1 MPLDL
6 LEEATADNSEAEP
19 ASEPRQKNGWLARA
33 DGLLS
38 PIIKIFAVIAVLAGA
53 LEYFQHVQDNRIE
66 RSLAEVENW
75 DGGGYRAAYGE
86 LNAII
91 WPFYQQQAEFI
102 ADLRPDQQALI
113 YANIG
118 ERVTGQDDQ
127 FDAQADRLVDDLF
140 YFFDRIALCAH
151 QRICDFDVLNAFL
164 GTEVIDF
171 WRYFSE
177 YAERR
182 RDAGYGNYGLWT
194 ERFAKAEI
202 ARASWLLG
210 F

>member
-1 MPLDL
+1 MSVDPLD
-6 LEEATADNSEAEP
+6 EAVADQGEP
-19 ASEPRQKNGWLARA
+19 QGNRGDGRRTGWLAGA
-33 DGLLS
+33 DGVLS
-38 PIIKIFAVIAVLAGA
+38 PVLKIFAVIAVLAGA
-53 LEYFQHVQDNRIE
+53 MEYFQRVQDDRIE

-75 DGGGYRAAYGE
+75 DEGGYRAAYGE

-91 WPFYQQQAEFI
+91 WPFYQQQADFI
-102 ADLRPDQQALI
+102 VGLAPDKQALI

-127 FDAQADRLVDDLF
+127 FDARSDRLVDDLF
-140 YFFDRIALCAH
+140 YFFDRAALCAQ

-164 GTEVIDF
+164 GTEVVDF

-194 ERFAKAEI
+194 ERFARAEI
-202 ARASWLLG
+202 ARASWPLG